1 MLNKLGKQKV
11 VAQIKEEAEG
21 ALDGAIADYRGT
33 DVVAISELRN
43 QARRKQVYIKVAR
56 NTLIRRALVDTQFGC
71 FEDRLKGPIIL
82 GFSQREF
89 GSAARLFRDF
99 TKEYSHFQVKGLA
112 LNGEFLEPDKIDFLA
127 NLPTREEALAQLAH
141 VLQAPVQK
149 LAILLKEL
157 PTALARALAATSR
170 EKK

>member
-1 MLNKLGKQKV
+1 MLNKLEKRKV
-11 VAQIKEEAEG
+11 VAQIKKEAKG

-33 DVVAISELRN
+33 NVVAISELRN
-43 QARRKQVYIKVAR
+43 QARQKQVYIKVAR
-56 NTLIRRALVDTQFGC
+56 NTLIRRALVDTDFGC

-82 GFSQREF
+82 GFSQQEL
-89 GSAARLFRDF
+89 GSVARLFRDF
-99 TKEYSHFQVKGLA
+99 AKEHSNFQVRGLA
-112 LNGEFLEPDKIDFLA
+112 IKGEFLEPDKIDFLA
-127 NLPTREEALAQLAH
+127 NLPTREEALTQLAG

-157 PTALARALAATSR
+157 PTGLARVLDAVRR